1 MLLPNIETLVR
12 EIAPAGAE
20 VSLEANPGDL
30 LGKVADLHTGHLTPT
45 SIAAESDLCMR
56 V

>member
-1 MLLPNIETLVR
+1 MLLPSLETLVR

-20 VSLEANPGDL
+20 VSVEGNPGDL

-45 SIAAESDLCMR
+45 SIAAESDLFY
-56 V
+56 